1 MQAVHAYTLPPD
13 KYIQA
18 VQYAQARHVLEFAG
32 FAVSL
37 IVLLAIIRL
46 RIAPRLR
53 HWHPAPFSAAIWI
66 LVSVFDLPVD
76 ACRHFF
82 SVHYGISIES
92 WLGWL
97 VDWGK
102 EQALSA
108 VVEAMLIWPFYAL
121 LRRKPRNWW
130 IPVWLA
136 SLPLLV
142 AGAFA
147 GPLLIEPMF
156 NRFEPLE
163 KNHPDLVVQIERLL
177 RRAGVSIPPDRIYEM
192 DASARTTALNAY
204 VSGFGPSRRVV
215 LYDTIIRKEN
225 GPPLLTTFGHE
236 LGHYVLGHF
245 ERGLG
250 FAAALLLVALLISE
264 HAVRGAV
271 RRWGQRL
278 DLRSPEDR
286 ATLPL
291 FLLLF
296 LVLGFVAEPLSNAF
310 SRRLEHQADVYS
322 LEVTHG
328 IVPDAAQAAAQAFQ
342 IEGETDLDPPDPS
355 PLTVFWFYSHPPTSD
370 RLRFALNYDP
380 WRDGGKPSY
389 VP

>member
-18 VQYAQARHVLEFAG
+18 VHYAQARHVLEFAG
-32 FAVSL
+32 FAVSVL
-37 IVLLAIIRL
+37 VLLAIIRL

-53 HWHPAPFSAAIWI
+53 HWHPVPFSAAIWM
-66 LVSVFDLPVD
+66 LASVFDLPVD

-92 WLGWL
+92 WPGWL
-97 VDWGK
+97 VDWSK
-102 EQALSA
+102 EQVISA
-108 VVEAMLIWPFYAL
+108 VVAAMLIWPFYAF
-121 LRRKPRNWW
+121 LRRKPRGWW

-142 AGAFA
+142 AGTLA
-147 GPLLIEPMF
+147 GPLLIEPIF

-177 RRAGVSIPPDRIYEM
+177 GRAGVSIPPGRIYEM

-236 LGHYVLGHF
+236 LGHYVLGHI
-245 ERGLG
+245 EIGLG
-250 FAAALLLVALLISE
+250 FAAALLLVALLIAE

-328 IVPDAAQAAAQAFQ
+328 IVPDSAQAAAQAFQ
-342 IEGETDLDPPDPS
+342 IEGETDLDPPDPA

-370 RLRFALNYDP
+370 RLRFALDYDP
-380 WRDGGKPSY
+380 WHDGRKPSY

>member
-18 VQYAQARHVLEFAG
+18 VQYAQARHALEFAG

-37 IVLLAIIRL
+37 LVLLAVIRL
-46 RIAPRLR
+46 RIAPRWR
-53 HWHPAPFSAAIWI
+53 DWHPLPFSAAILL

-82 SVHYGISIES
+82 SVRYGISIETWPA
-92 WLGWL
+92 WLL
-97 VDWGK
+97 DWGK
-102 EQALSA
+102 EQGLSA
-108 VVEAMLIWPFYAL
+108 IVAALLIWPFYAF
-121 LRRKPRNWW
+121 LRRRPRGWS

-136 SLPLLV
+136 SLPLLL
-142 AGAFA
+142 AGTFA

-156 NRFEPLE
+156 NRFQPLE

-177 RRAGVSIPPDRIYEM
+177 GKAGVDIPPSRLYEM

-204 VSGFGPSRRVV
+204 VSGFGASRRVV

-225 GPPLLTTFGHE
+225 GPPLLTTVGHE
-236 LGHYVLGHF
+236 LGHYVLGHI
-245 ERGLG
+245 EKGLA
-250 FAAALLLVALLISE
+250 FAAALLLIALLISE
-264 HAVRGAV
+264 HVVRAAVQ
-271 RRWGQRL
+271 RWGARL
-278 DLRSPEDR
+278 DLRSTGDR

-296 LVLGFVAEPLSNAF
+296 LLLGFIAEPLSNAF
-310 SRRLEHQADVYS
+310 SRVLEHQADVYS
-322 LEVTHG
+322 LEATHG
-328 IVPDAAQAAAQAFQ
+328 VVPDAGQAAAQAFQ

-355 PLTVFWFYSHPPTSD
+355 PLAVFWFYSHPPTSE
-370 RLRFALNYDP
+370 RLRFSLDYDP
-380 WRDGGKPSY
+380 WRAGRKPRY